1 MNAQEI
7 RQAIAHET
15 ATNER
20 VEMIARISRKRTERK
35 RTLSIRN
42 ARAVKY
48 LAQGR

>member
-1 MNAQEI
+1 MDAQAI
-7 RQAIAHET
+7 ARAIAHEQ

-48 LAQGR
+48 AAQGR